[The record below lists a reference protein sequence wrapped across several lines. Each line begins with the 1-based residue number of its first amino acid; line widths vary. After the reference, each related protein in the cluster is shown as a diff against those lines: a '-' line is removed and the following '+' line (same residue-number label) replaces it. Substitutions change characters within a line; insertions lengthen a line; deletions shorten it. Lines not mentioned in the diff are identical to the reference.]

1 MKTPSQAGNLT
12 VPCGVRPEDKK
23 AVLWNSVPS
32 RSRQSQ
38 ARLADVVRQLD
49 QTIIHNTFMTNS
61 PTGRTHPSFTAWI
74 NSSNN
79 VTQQFLSFGGRPD
92 VVSLAGGLP
101 ATELYP
107 VEVVKQ
113 AAVRVMER
121 HGGAALEYG
130 SVEGLYLLRELIA
143 KRMSA
148 ETGGTFTADNVL
160 LTTGA
165 MQGLDLIGKALVDPG
180 DLIVAQSPTYLGAL
194 DAWRPRLPA
203 YEALDWN
210 DMGEALEASLGRA
223 KFVYTVPNYSN
234 PTGVLVPQES
244 RAELL
249 KKVLKAGTWLV
260 EDDPYR
266 SLELDGPAGSSILG
280 HYVAQHPGPYDG
292 PVIYLGTVSKSLVPG
307 LRVGWIIAAPH
318 LIQVLALAKQSTD
331 LSSSVLT
338 QAITLEL
345 LECGFD
351 TEHSQRAIAVYRER
365 RDALCN
371 EASAKLHRWFEW
383 EVPVGGMFVWMRSI
397 NDAIDTD
404 VLYRFAGEEKVA
416 FVPSSVF
423 DFTGKNRFAM
433 RVNFTR
439 STPDLL
445 IEGVA
450 RLERAV
456 GRYLAACKPEGL
468 CRQGS
473 AVADA

>member
-1 MKTPSQAGNLT
+1 MK
-12 VPCGVRPEDKK
+12 
-23 AVLWNSVPS
+23 
-32 RSRQSQ
+32 
-38 ARLADVVRQLD
+38 
-49 QTIIHNTFMTNS
+49 NS
-61 PTGRTHPSFTAWI
+61 PMGGAHPAFTAWI

-107 VEVVKQ
+107 VDAVRQ
-113 AAVRVMER
+113 AAVRAMDR
-121 HGGAALEYG
+121 HGAAVLEYG
-130 SVEGLYLLRELIA
+130 TVEGLRLLRDLIA

-148 ETGGTFTADNVL
+148 ETGGTFSADNVL

-165 MQGLDLIGKALVDPG
+165 MQGLDLIGKVLVDPG
-180 DLIVAQSPTYLGAL
+180 ELIVAQSPTYLGAL
-194 DAWRPRLPA
+194 DAWRPRQPT
-203 YEALDWN
+203 YGALDWN
-210 DMGEALEASLGRA
+210 DMGEALESSLGKA

-234 PTGVLVPQES
+234 PTGVLVPQEN
-244 RAELL
+244 RAQLL
-249 KKVLKAGTWLV
+249 KKVLKTGTWLV

-266 SLELDGPAGSSILG
+266 SMELDGPAGSSILG

-292 PVIYLGTVSKSLVPG
+292 PVVYLGTVSKSLVPG

-318 LIQVLALAKQSTD
+318 LIQALALAKQSTD

-351 TEHSQRAIAVYRER
+351 IEHSQKAIAVYRER
-365 RDALCN
+365 RDVLCH
-371 EASAKLHRWFEW
+371 EADARLRRWFEW
-383 EVPVGGMFVWMRSI
+383 EVPVGGMFVWMRAK

-404 VLYRFAGEEKVA
+404 LLYRFAVEEKVA

-439 STPDLL
+439 SPPDLL
-445 IEGVA
+445 VEGVA

-456 GRYLAACKPEGL
+456 TKYLAAYQPEGL
-468 CRQGS
+468 RDQG
-473 AVADA
+473 AVVAHA